1 MSLLQPRDRATLL
14 DSLRPPTGFRFDSA
28 VATTYSLHLE
38 ALLTAPLA
46 FALYDSMADGEPAD
60 GGLEPIAVLEAVRR
74 YAAQMV
80 VFCQA
85 GQIGVPPSRPVL
97 AWLEEVVV
105 PVTAPVD
112 GGVFHPK
119 VWVVRFVRDRDGARV
134 LRVLCLSRN
143 LTFDRS
149 WDTVLRLDSHAL
161 GAEAK
166 QATLDTEPLRRFLQ
180 GLLPLPVAPLPDGRR
195 AVVESLVADLDG
207 AVFALPDGCRSAR
220 FWPLGLPG
228 FAGDPLPGERR
239 RTLTISPFV
248 TAGRLRV
255 VGGKGKGH
263 ALVSREEE
271 LDRLP
276 TGALDSFEQVFVL
289 TSDADLS
296 APADV
301 AAPGSDAVESD
312 AVEPS
317 VEHDDDPG
325 CSLSGLHAKVTVA
338 ETSSGTVV
346 LAGSANAT
354 SAAHVRNVEFV
365 TELVVPSLRID
376 ELLAPATGEPSLG
389 NLLVAYSS
397 PEVPSE
403 RDPAETLADD
413 LDVIRRR
420 FADTAFRA
428 KVRPDADAGFELLLQ
443 SDQPPLDGTSPEGLT
458 ARAWPVTMSEAHA
471 VDLDP
476 DATVAV
482 TFPSSLEG
490 LTSFFAVELVLRN
503 GDLIADSRFVISAPL
518 DGVPENR
525 HTRIIAAILR
535 DRDRFIRYLLL
546 LLGDPG
552 QGDDLA
558 GEAAAWLGR
567 GTFGSGMDT
576 DVPLLEVLV
585 RSLSRTP
592 GRLDHV
598 ANLIDELLATD
609 EGRTVLPDGFEQV
622 WEPIW
627 SARRS
632 LRDG

>member
-46 FALYDSMADGEPAD
+46 FALYDSVADGEPAD
-60 GGLEPIAVLEAVRR
+60 SGLEPIAVLEAVRR
-74 YAAQMV
+74 YASQMV

-97 AWLEEVVV
+97 AWLEDVVV
-105 PVTAPVD
+105 PVTAPLD

-119 VWVVRFVRDRDGARV
+119 VWVVRFVRERDGARV

-161 GAEAK
+161 GTEVKAGAV
-166 QATLDTEPLRRFLQ
+166 DPEPLRRFVE
-180 GLLPLPVAPLPDGRR
+180 GLLPLPVTPLADERR
-195 AVVESLVADLDG
+195 VVVESLIDDLDG
-207 AVFALPDGCRSAR
+207 AAFALPDGCRSAR

-228 FAGDPLPGERR
+228 LDADPLPEARR

-248 TAGRLRV
+248 TAGRLAIV
-255 VGGKGKGH
+255 AGTGKGH
-263 ALVSREEE
+263 VLVSREEE
-271 LDRLP
+271 LNLLP
-276 TGALDSFEQVFVL
+276 TGALDSFADVFVL
-289 TSDADLS
+289 TPDADLS
-296 APADV
+296 ASAEV
-301 AAPGSDAVESD
+301 DASGPDPVES
-312 AVEPS
+312 VER
-317 VEHDDDPG
+317 DDEPG

-338 ETSSGTVV
+338 ETSSGAVV
-346 LAGSANAT
+346 LTGSANAT
-354 SAAHVRNVEFV
+354 SAGHGRNVEFV

-376 ELLAPATGEPSLG
+376 DLLAPATGEPTLG
-389 NLLVAYSS
+389 NLLVAYAA
-397 PEVPSE
+397 PDIPSE
-403 RDPAETLADD
+403 RDPSESLSDD

-420 FADTAFRA
+420 FADTAFRGN
-428 KVRPDADAGFELLLQ
+428 VHPDEGSGFVLRVE
-443 SDQPPLDGTSPEGLT
+443 SDEPPLTGTIEGLE
-458 ARAWPVTMSEAHA
+458 ARLWPVTMTEAHGA
-471 VDLDP
+471 ALDP
-476 DATVAV
+476 AAPVTA

-490 LTSFFAVELVLRN
+490 LTSFFAVELVLRK
-503 GDLIADSRFVISAPL
+503 DELVADTRFVINAPL
-518 DGVPENR
+518 AGVPENR

-546 LLGDPG
+546 LLGDPS

-558 GEAAAWLGR
+558 GEAAVWLGR
-567 GTFGSGMDT
+567 GAFGPGAT
-576 DVPLLEVLV
+576 VDVPLLEVLV

-598 ANLIDELLATD
+598 ANLIDELLATE
-609 EGRTVLPDGFEQV
+609 EGRSVLPDGFEDV
-622 WEPIW
+622 WQPIW
-627 SARRS
+627 ATRRG
-632 LRDG
+632 LPDV

>member
-14 DSLRPPTGFRFDSA
+14 DSLRPPTGFGFDSA

-60 GGLEPIAVLEAVRR
+60 GGLEPVAVLEAVRR

-97 AWLEEVVV
+97 AWLEGVVV
-105 PVTAPVD
+105 PVTAPFD

-119 VWVVRFVRDRDGARV
+119 VWVVRFMRERDGARV

-149 WDTVLRLDSHAL
+149 WDTVLRLDSHVL
-161 GAEAK
+161 GTEAK
-166 QATLDTEPLRRFLQ
+166 RAALDTEPLRRFLE
-180 GLLPLPVAPLPDGRR
+180 GLLPLPVTPLADGKR
-195 AVVESLVADLDG
+195 AVVESLIADLDG
-207 AVFALPDGCRSAR
+207 ATFALPDGCGAAR
-220 FWPLGLPG
+220 FWPLGLPSLV
-228 FAGDPLPGERR
+228 GDPLPDDRR

-248 TAGRLRV
+248 TAGRLEV
-255 VGGKGKGH
+255 VAGKGKGH
-263 ALVSREEE
+263 TLVSREEE
-271 LDRLP
+271 LDLLP
-276 TGALDSFEQVFVL
+276 IGALEPFEQVFVL

-301 AAPGSDAVESD
+301 EVPGPD

-317 VEHDDDPG
+317 VERDDEPG

-338 ETSSGTVV
+338 ETPSGTVV
-346 LAGSANAT
+346 LTGSANAT
-354 SAAHVRNVEFV
+354 SAGHGRNVEFV

-376 ELLAPATGEPSLG
+376 DLLAPATGEPSLG
-389 NLLVAYSS
+389 NLLVAYSP
-397 PEVPSE
+397 PEAPSE
-403 RDPAETLADD
+403 RDPSEALADD

-420 FADTAFRA
+420 FADTAFRGN
-428 KVRPDADAGFELLLQ
+428 VRPDTDSGFVLLLE
-443 SDQPPLDGTSPEGLT
+443 SDQPPLVGTIPEGLE
-458 ARAWPVTMSEAHA
+458 ARMWPVTMTEAHGA
-471 VDLDP
+471 DLDP
-476 DATVAV
+476 ASSVEV

-490 LTSFFAVELVLRN
+490 LTSFFAVELVVRQ
-503 GDLIADSRFVISAPL
+503 GDLVADTRFVISAPL

-558 GEAAAWLGR
+558 GEAATWLGR
-567 GTFGSGMDT
+567 GAFGAGGGVDI
-576 DVPLLEVLV
+576 PLLEVLV

-609 EGRTVLPDGFEQV
+609 EGREVLPEGFEQV
-622 WEPIW
+622 WAPIW
-627 SARRS
+627 TARRS
-632 LRDG
+632 LGDV